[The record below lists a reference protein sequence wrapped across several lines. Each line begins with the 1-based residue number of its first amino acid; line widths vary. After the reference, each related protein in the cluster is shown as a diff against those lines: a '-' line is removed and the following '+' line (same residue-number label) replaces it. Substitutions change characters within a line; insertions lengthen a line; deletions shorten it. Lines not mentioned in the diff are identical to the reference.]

1 MVEQAPQSGR
11 GRLMSD
17 MINLPV
23 AISLSSD
30 IEVRDGLADAYR
42 ARVRWTDPHTK
53 KRKSISET
61 FATRGEAEEWI
72 GTAQGAACRGVDPHV
87 AAMTVAEYGT
97 ANMKLALRGIA
108 RKTTDPYLAGWR
120 KRVVPVLG
128 HLPLTMVSNGI
139 VDRAIKA
146 WISDGAS
153 RSTVKNSLAV
163 LVLVMEQA
171 VRDEIIERNP
181 SRVFGWQRQ
190 YELLEDEVDNPRA
203 LALADFHAL
212 EALSAALVAKSNP
225 SYQGWGDAVI
235 FAACTAAR
243 IGEVSGCL
251 VRDIST
257 KDWIWTVRRQTTP
270 SPGELAEG
278 LTRSTG
284 GGLVDKGTKGRRS
297 RVIPLIPQVHDTVMR
312 RLKAVGNKPD
322 ARLFTGPRGGPIS
335 TAGLRRAT
343 HWNDVVTALG
353 YEYLTRHGL
362 RHTGLTWMADSGVK
376 PHVLQKIAGHGSITT
391 TQRYLH
397 PDYETIAE
405 AGGLL
410 SNHLSERSRPNLRSV

>member
-1 MVEQAPQSGR
+1 
-11 GRLMSD
+11 MSD
-17 MINLPV
+17 IINLPV

-72 GTAQGAACRGVDPHV
+72 GTAQGAAGRGVDPHV

-97 ANMKLALRGIA
+97 ANMQLALRGIA

-153 RSTVKNSLAV
+153 RSTVKSSLAV

-190 YELLEDEVDNPRA
+190 YELVEDEVDNPRA

-212 EALSAALVAKSNP
+212 ETLSAALVAKSNP

-251 VRDIST
+251 VRDINT
-257 KDWIWTVRRQTTP
+257 KDWLWTVRRQTTP

-297 RVIPLIPQVHDTVMR
+297 RVVPLIPQVHETVMR

>member
-1 MVEQAPQSGR
+1 
-11 GRLMSD
+11 MSD
-17 MINLPV
+17 IINLPV

-61 FATRGEAEEWI
+61 FATRVEAEEWI
-72 GTAQGAACRGVDPHV
+72 GTAQGAAGRGVDPHV

-97 ANMKLALRGIA
+97 ANMQLALRGIA

-153 RSTVKNSLAV
+153 RSTVKSSLAV

-190 YELLEDEVDNPRA
+190 YELVEDEVDNPRA

-212 EALSAALVAKSNP
+212 ETLSAALVAKSNP
-225 SYQGWGDAVI
+225 PYQGWGDAVI

-251 VRDIST
+251 VRDINT

-297 RVIPLIPQVHDTVMR
+297 RVVPLIPQVHETVMR

-376 PHVLQKIAGHGSITT
+376 PHVLQKIAGHGSIAT

-410 SNHLSERSRPNLRSV
+410 SSHLSERSRPNLRTL

>member
-1 MVEQAPQSGR
+1 
-11 GRLMSD
+11 MSD
-17 MINLPV
+17 IINLPV

-61 FATRGEAEEWI
+61 FATRVEAEEWI
-72 GTAQGAACRGVDPHV
+72 GTAQGAAGRGVDPHV

-97 ANMKLALRGIA
+97 ANMQLALRGIA

-146 WISDGAS
+146 WISHGAS
-153 RSTVKNSLAV
+153 RSTVKSSLAV

-190 YELLEDEVDNPRA
+190 YELVEDEVDNPRA

-212 EALSAALVAKSNP
+212 QTLSAALVAKSNP
-225 SYQGWGDAVI
+225 PYQGWGDAVI

-251 VRDIST
+251 VRDINT
-257 KDWIWTVRRQTTP
+257 KDWLWTVRRQTTP
-270 SPGELAEG
+270 SPGELAED

-297 RVIPLIPQVHDTVMR
+297 RVIPLIPQVHETVMR

-343 HWNDVVTALG
+343 HWNYVVTALG

-362 RHTGLTWMADSGVK
+362 RHTGLTWMAVSGVK
-376 PHVLQKIAGHGSITT
+376 PHVLQKIAGHGSIAT

-410 SNHLSERSRPNLRSV
+410 SSHLSERSRPNLRTV

>member
-251 VRDIST
+251 VRDINT
-257 KDWIWTVRRQTTP
+257 KDWLWTVRRQTTP

>member
-1 MVEQAPQSGR
+1 
-11 GRLMSD
+11 MSD
-17 MINLPV
+17 KINLPV

-72 GTAQGAACRGVDPHV
+72 GTAQGAAGRGVDPHV

-97 ANMKLALRGIA
+97 ANMQLALRGIA

-153 RSTVKNSLAV
+153 RSTVKSSLAV

-190 YELLEDEVDNPRA
+190 YELVEDEVDNPRA

-212 EALSAALVAKSNP
+212 QTLSAALVAKSNP
-225 SYQGWGDAVI
+225 PYQGWGDAVI

-251 VRDIST
+251 VRDINT
-257 KDWIWTVRRQTTP
+257 KDWLWTVRRQTTP

-297 RVIPLIPQVHDTVMR
+297 RVIPLIPQVHETVRR

>member
-1 MVEQAPQSGR
+1 
-11 GRLMSD
+11 
-17 MINLPV
+17 
-23 AISLSSD
+23 
-30 IEVRDGLADAYR
+30 
-42 ARVRWTDPHTK
+42 
-53 KRKSISET
+53 
-61 FATRGEAEEWI
+61 
-72 GTAQGAACRGVDPHV
+72 
-87 AAMTVAEYGT
+87 MTVAEYGT

-146 WISDGAS
+146 WIADGAS

-190 YELLEDEVDNPRA
+190 YELVEDEVDNPRA

-212 EALSAALVAKSNP
+212 QTLSAALVAKSNP
-225 SYQGWGDAVI
+225 PYQGWGDAVI
-235 FAACTAAR
+235 FAACTAGR

-251 VRDIST
+251 VRDINT

-284 GGLVDKGTKGRRS
+284 GGLVDKATKGRRS
-297 RVIPLIPQVHDTVMR
+297 RVVPLIPQVHETVMR
-312 RLKAVGNKPD
+312 RLKAVGNNPD

-353 YEYLTRHGL
+353 YEYLTRHSL
-362 RHTGLTWMADSGVK
+362 RHTGLTWFADSGVK
-376 PHVLQKIAGHGSITT
+376 LHVLQKIAGHGNIAT

-410 SNHLSERSRPNLRSV
+410 SSHLSERSRPNLRSV

>member
-1 MVEQAPQSGR
+1 
-11 GRLMSD
+11 MSD
-17 MINLPV
+17 IINLPV

-72 GTAQGAACRGVDPHV
+72 GTAQGAAGRGVDPHV

-97 ANMKLALRGIA
+97 ANMQLALRGIA

-153 RSTVKNSLAV
+153 RSTVKSSLAV

-190 YELLEDEVDNPRA
+190 YELVEDEVDDPRA

-212 EALSAALVAKSNP
+212 QTLSAALVAKSNP
-225 SYQGWGDAVI
+225 PYQGWGDAVI

-251 VRDIST
+251 VRDINT

-297 RVIPLIPQVHDTVMR
+297 RVVPLIPQVHETVMR

-376 PHVLQKIAGHGSITT
+376 PHVLQNIAGHGSITT

>member
-1 MVEQAPQSGR
+1 
-11 GRLMSD
+11 MSD

-251 VRDIST
+251 VRDINT
-257 KDWIWTVRRQTTP
+257 KDWLWTVRRQTTP

>member
-1 MVEQAPQSGR
+1 
-11 GRLMSD
+11 MSD
-17 MINLPV
+17 IINLPV

-61 FATRGEAEEWI
+61 FATRVEAEEWI
-72 GTAQGAACRGVDPHV
+72 GTAQGAAGRGVDPHV

-97 ANMKLALRGIA
+97 ANMQLALRGIA

-153 RSTVKNSLAV
+153 RSTVKSSLAV

-190 YELLEDEVDNPRA
+190 YELVEDEVDNPRA

-212 EALSAALVAKSNP
+212 QTLSAALVAKSNP
-225 SYQGWGDAVI
+225 PYQGWGDAVI

-251 VRDIST
+251 VRDINT
-257 KDWIWTVRRQTTP
+257 KDWLWTVRRQTTP
-270 SPGELAEG
+270 SPGELAED

-297 RVIPLIPQVHDTVMR
+297 RVIPLIPQVHETVMR

-405 AGGLL
+405 AGELL
-410 SNHLSERSRPNLRSV
+410 SNHLIERSRPNLR

>member
-1 MVEQAPQSGR
+1 
-11 GRLMSD
+11 MSD
-17 MINLPV
+17 IINLPV

-72 GTAQGAACRGVDPHV
+72 GTAQGAAGRGVDPHV

-139 VDRAIKA
+139 VDRAIGA
-146 WISDGAS
+146 WIADGAS

-190 YELLEDEVDNPRA
+190 YELVEDEVDNPRA

-212 EALSAALVAKSNP
+212 QTLSAALVAKSNP
-225 SYQGWGDAVI
+225 PYQGWGDAVI

-251 VRDIST
+251 VRDINT

-284 GGLVDKGTKGRRS
+284 GGLVDKATKGRRS
-297 RVIPLIPQVHDTVMR
+297 RVVPLIPQVHETVMR
-312 RLKAVGNKPD
+312 RLKAVGNNPD

-353 YEYLTRHGL
+353 YEYLTRHSL
-362 RHTGLTWMADSGVK
+362 RHTGLTWFADSGVK
-376 PHVLQKIAGHGSITT
+376 LHVLQKIAGHGNIAT

-410 SNHLSERSRPNLRSV
+410 SSHLSERSRPTLRSV

>member
-1 MVEQAPQSGR
+1 
-11 GRLMSD
+11 MSD

>member
-1 MVEQAPQSGR
+1 
-11 GRLMSD
+11 MSD
-17 MINLPV
+17 KINLPV

-72 GTAQGAACRGVDPHV
+72 GTAQGAAGRGVDPHV

-146 WISDGAS
+146 WIADGAS

-190 YELLEDEVDNPRA
+190 YELVEDEVDNPRA

-212 EALSAALVAKSNP
+212 ETLSAALVAKSNP

-251 VRDIST
+251 VRDINT

-297 RVIPLIPQVHDTVMR
+297 RVVPLIPQVHETVMR
-312 RLKAVGNKPD
+312 RLKAVGNNPD

-353 YEYLTRHGL
+353 YEYLTRHSL
-362 RHTGLTWMADSGVK
+362 RHTGLTWFADSGVK
-376 PHVLQKIAGHGSITT
+376 LHVLQKIAGHGNIAT

-410 SNHLSERSRPNLRSV
+410 SSHLSERSRPTLRSV

>member
-1 MVEQAPQSGR
+1 
-11 GRLMSD
+11 MSD
-17 MINLPV
+17 IINLPV

-72 GTAQGAACRGVDPHV
+72 GTAQGAAGRGVDPHV

-146 WISDGAS
+146 WIADGAS

-190 YELLEDEVDNPRA
+190 YELVEDEVDNPRA

-212 EALSAALVAKSNP
+212 ETLSAALVAKSNP

-251 VRDIST
+251 VRDINT
-257 KDWIWTVRRQTTP
+257 KDWLWTVRRQTTP

-297 RVIPLIPQVHDTVMR
+297 RVVPLIPQVHETVMR

>member
-1 MVEQAPQSGR
+1 
-11 GRLMSD
+11 

>member
-1 MVEQAPQSGR
+1 
-11 GRLMSD
+11 
-17 MINLPV
+17 
-23 AISLSSD
+23 
-30 IEVRDGLADAYR
+30 
-42 ARVRWTDPHTK
+42 
-53 KRKSISET
+53 
-61 FATRGEAEEWI
+61 
-72 GTAQGAACRGVDPHV
+72 
-87 AAMTVAEYGT
+87 
-97 ANMKLALRGIA
+97 
-108 RKTTDPYLAGWR
+108 
-120 KRVVPVLG
+120 
-128 HLPLTMVSNGI
+128 
-139 VDRAIKA
+139 
-146 WISDGAS
+146 
-153 RSTVKNSLAV
+153 

-190 YELLEDEVDNPRA
+190 YELVEDEVDNPRA

-212 EALSAALVAKSNP
+212 ETLSAALVAKSNP

-251 VRDIST
+251 VRDINT
-257 KDWIWTVRRQTTP
+257 KDWLWTVRRQTTP

-297 RVIPLIPQVHDTVMR
+297 RVVPLIPQVHETVMR

>member
-1 MVEQAPQSGR
+1 
-11 GRLMSD
+11 MSD
-17 MINLPV
+17 KINLPV

-72 GTAQGAACRGVDPHV
+72 GTTQGAASRGVDPHV

-97 ANMKLALRGIA
+97 ANMQLALRGIA

-146 WISDGAS
+146 WISHGAS
-153 RSTVKNSLAV
+153 RSTVKSSLAV

-190 YELLEDEVDNPRA
+190 YELFEDEVDDPRA

-212 EALSAALVAKSNP
+212 QTLSAALVAKSNP
-225 SYQGWGDAVI
+225 PYQGWGDAVI

-251 VRDIST
+251 VRDINT
-257 KDWIWTVRRQTTP
+257 KDWLWTVRRQTTP

-297 RVIPLIPQVHDTVMR
+297 RVIPLIPQVHETVMR

-410 SNHLSERSRPNLRSV
+410 SSHLSERSRPNLRTV

>member
-1 MVEQAPQSGR
+1 
-11 GRLMSD
+11 MSD
-17 MINLPV
+17 IINLPV

-72 GTAQGAACRGVDPHV
+72 GTAQGAAGRGVDPHV

-139 VDRAIKA
+139 VDRAIGA
-146 WISDGAS
+146 WIADGAS

-190 YELLEDEVDNPRA
+190 YELVEDELDNPRA

-212 EALSAALVAKSNP
+212 QTLSAALVAKSNP
-225 SYQGWGDAVI
+225 PYQGWGDAVI

-251 VRDIST
+251 VRDINT

-284 GGLVDKGTKGRRS
+284 GGLVDKATKGRRS
-297 RVIPLIPQVHDTVMR
+297 RVVPLIPQVHETVMR
-312 RLKAVGNKPD
+312 RLKAVGNNPD

-362 RHTGLTWMADSGVK
+362 RHTGLTWIPGADPRICASG
-376 PHVLQKIAGHGSITT
+376 AC
-391 TQRYLH
+391 
-397 PDYETIAE
+397 
-405 AGGLL
+405 
-410 SNHLSERSRPNLRSV
+410 

>member
-1 MVEQAPQSGR
+1 
-11 GRLMSD
+11 MSD
-17 MINLPV
+17 IINLPV

>member
-1 MVEQAPQSGR
+1 
-11 GRLMSD
+11 MSD
-17 MINLPV
+17 KINLPV

-72 GTAQGAACRGVDPHV
+72 GTAQGAAGRGVDPHV

-97 ANMKLALRGIA
+97 ANMQLALRGIA

-153 RSTVKNSLAV
+153 RSTVKSSLAV

-190 YELLEDEVDNPRA
+190 YELVEDEVDNPRA
-203 LALADFHAL
+203 LALADFHDL
-212 EALSAALVAKSNP
+212 QTLSAALVAKSNP
-225 SYQGWGDAVI
+225 PYQGWGDAVI

-251 VRDIST
+251 VRDINT
-257 KDWIWTVRRQTTP
+257 KDWLWTVRRQTTP

-297 RVIPLIPQVHDTVMR
+297 RVIPLIPQVHETVMR

-410 SNHLSERSRPNLRSV
+410 SNHLIERSRPNLRSVE

>member
-1 MVEQAPQSGR
+1 MSGK
-11 GRLMSD
+11 
-17 MINLPV
+17 INLPV

-72 GTAQGAACRGVDPHV
+72 GTAQGAAGRGVDPHV

-139 VDRAIKA
+139 VDRAIGA
-146 WISDGAS
+146 WIADGAS

-190 YELLEDEVDNPRA
+190 YELVEDEVDNPRA

-212 EALSAALVAKSNP
+212 QTLSAALVAKSNP
-225 SYQGWGDAVI
+225 PYQGWGDAVI

-251 VRDIST
+251 VRDINT
-257 KDWIWTVRRQTTP
+257 KDWLWTVRRQTTP

-297 RVIPLIPQVHDTVMR
+297 RVVPLIPQVHETVMR

-353 YEYLTRHGL
+353 YEYLTRHSL
-362 RHTGLTWMADSGVK
+362 RHTGLTWFADSGVK
-376 PHVLQKIAGHGSITT
+376 LHVLQKIAGHGSIAT

-410 SNHLSERSRPNLRSV
+410 SSHLSERSRPNLRSV

>member
-1 MVEQAPQSGR
+1 
-11 GRLMSD
+11 MSD

-72 GTAQGAACRGVDPHV
+72 GTAQGAAGRGVDPHV
-87 AAMTVAEYGT
+87 AAMTVAEYGN

-212 EALSAALVAKSNP
+212 ETLSAALVAKSNP

-251 VRDIST
+251 VRDINT

-278 LTRSTG
+278 VTRSTG

-297 RVIPLIPQVHDTVMR
+297 RVVPLIPQVHDTVMR

-410 SNHLSERSRPNLRSV
+410 SNHLNERSRPNLRSV

>member
-1 MVEQAPQSGR
+1 
-11 GRLMSD
+11 MSD

-72 GTAQGAACRGVDPHV
+72 GTAQGAAGRGVDPHV

-212 EALSAALVAKSNP
+212 QTLSAALVAKSNP

-251 VRDIST
+251 VRDINT
-257 KDWIWTVRRQTTP
+257 KDWLWTVRRQTTP